1 MKAKI
6 RVRGK
11 SQSRTALGIINAYLK
26 LYPDSTLSDL
36 QRAFPKSLNPK
47 SFTDS
52 IIVPAEEAKKHE
64 KLFFE
69 RDDELIVLK
78 NGRKLSLVELWT
90 KEEFDAICEHAKQYG
105 IEATEIEE
113 TKPFERGSYELEY
126 LDGFVPGRITPNSE
140 NSSKKKGGFP
150 WWLWLLLLLLLLLL
164 ILFCM
169 KKCCSDGKCPIFGK
183 TSVEAVAPV
192 NPVAS
197 AIDNIK
203 GKLDSLTN
211 NFIYDTGDTI
221 SVKLPDGKEWR
232 IGQNSSEYKLFTFLN
247 SADVKVDTLD
257 KTQGWITLDRLY
269 FETGK
274 ANLTSESEN
283 QLKNIAMI
291 LNLFPNSKI
300 KMGGYTDN
308 TGTDAINMQLSTER
322 ARVTAE
328 KLISFGV
335 NANRVAYEGY
345 GAQHPICPAND
356 TEKCRALNRR
366 IDVRVTQK

>member
-36 QRAFPKSLNPK
+36 QQAFPKSLNPK
-47 SFTDS
+47 GFTDN

-105 IEATEIEE
+105 IEATEVEE

-126 LDGFVPGRITPNSE
+126 LDGFVPGRITPNLE
-140 NSSKKKGGFP
+140 NSDNKKGGLP
-150 WWLWLLLLLLLLLL
+150 WWLWLLLLLLVLL
-164 ILFCM
+164 ILLFFC
-169 KKCCSDGKCPIFGK
+169 KKCCCRNTCPA
-183 TSVEAVAPV
+183 TDTVSVVAPV

-211 NFIYDTGDTI
+211 NFIYDTGDTV

-247 SADVKVDTLD
+247 SPDVKVDTLD

-274 ANLTSESEN
+274 ANLTAESEN
-283 QLKNIAMI
+283 QLKNVAMI
-291 LNLFPNSKI
+291 LKLFPNSKI

-328 KLISFGV
+328 KLISLGID
-335 NANRVAYEGY
+335 ANRVAYEGY
-345 GAQHPICPAND
+345 GSQHPVCPAND
-356 TEKCRALNRR
+356 TDKCRALNRR